1 MADKKKPEEP
11 KTAQVKRDATQEP
24 EPAKTFKYFGIDF
37 PIYFKG
43 ARWVQTHDQSFTLA
57 IDASNMT
64 LEMKAAWNSKYIP
77 QLARL
82 GKLVLEKLTKENIK
96 SL

>member
-1 MADKKKPEEP
+1 MVNPKEEP
-11 KTAQVKRDATQEP
+11 KTGVKTRDATQTAAP
-24 EPAKTFKYFGIDF
+24 KTFKYMGVDF
-37 PIYFKG
+37 PDYFKKP
-43 ARWVQTHDQSFTLA
+43 RWVQTHDQSFTIA
-57 IDASNMT
+57 IDTSEMT
-64 LEMKAAWNSKYIP
+64 MEMKAAWNSKYLP